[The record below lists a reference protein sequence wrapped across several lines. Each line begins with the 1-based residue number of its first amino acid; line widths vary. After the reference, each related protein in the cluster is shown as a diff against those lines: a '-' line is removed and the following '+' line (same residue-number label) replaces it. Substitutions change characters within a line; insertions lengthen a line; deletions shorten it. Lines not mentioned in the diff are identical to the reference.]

1 MKAFSLVE
9 LLVVI
14 AILAILAVAATPAMR
29 SIGSA
34 QSITMGGNTVGDQIA
49 LARQLAS
56 ARNRNVEVRIVE
68 LNDGGGRAYRGLQ
81 LWVESADGAT
91 LSPAGRLEIL
101 PTATAISSDTGLSP
115 LLAAEPARAGSTN
128 FGTYGTCAYKAFH
141 IQPTGALDRKVGSTN
156 NFLTVHNQRDANVP
170 PLNYSAVR
178 INPMTG
184 RVTEY
189 RP

>member
-14 AILAILAVAATPAMR
+14 AILAVLAVAATPAMR

-34 QSITMGGNTVGDQIA
+34 QSITLGGNAVGDHIA

-56 ARNRNVEVRIVE
+56 SRNRNVEVRIVE
-68 LNDGGGRAYRGLQ
+68 LSEGNEKAYRGLQ
-81 LWVESADGAT
+81 LWIEAADGST
-91 LSPAGRLEIL
+91 LAPAGRLEIL
-101 PTATAISSDTGLSP
+101 PAATAIAENAGLSP
-115 LLAAEPARAGSTN
+115 LLAAEPNRAGSTN
-128 FGTYGTCAYKAFH
+128 FGGYGTCAYKAFH
-141 IQPTGALDRKVGSTN
+141 IQPTGALGRTVSSTN
-156 NFLTVHNQRDANVP
+156 NFLTVCNQRDSQVP
-170 PLNYSAVR
+170 PKNYAALRV
-178 INPMTG
+178 NPVTG